1 MNATDAVAS
10 AEDAPAPTADSPQQE
25 PSQPADTAA
34 AAAGLLYTY
43 YCSFSHIM

>member
-34 AAAGLLYTY
+34 AAGLLYTY